1 METRVMTD
9 TAGDQAHAQAL
20 LAASRAIS
28 SSLDLDE
35 TLRLIVREA
44 AAISEAPAVRLF
56 LLDDSGRTLQYRVGT
71 GIPSEEEEGLT
82 IPVGESFS
90 GQVVVT
96 GQPLMEGSPD
106 RTLTIRTEQ
115 GGAET
120 VSLQVTDTGCGIQS
134 ALQERI
140 FDPFFTTKEIG
151 KGTGLGLSIC
161 HGIIQAHGGKI
172 EVESPV
178 AGGRGTRFSILL
190 PCRATDRGEGSA
202 RPGDEMSPPGGDG
215 KERG

>member
-1 METRVMTD
+1 MTD
-9 TAGDQAHAQAL
+9 TAGDQSHAQAL

-82 IPVGESFS
+82 IPLGESFS

-96 GQPLMEGSPD
+96 GQPLMVPD
-106 RTLTIRTEQ
+106 TRLDSRFIHPMHATKTSASTQVCSSRRVFTVCPPNGMPLTRDTQ
-115 GGAET
+115 AP
-120 VSLQVTDTGCGIQS
+120 LQ
-134 ALQERI
+134 R
-140 FDPFFTTKEIG
+140 
-151 KGTGLGLSIC
+151 
-161 HGIIQAHGGKI
+161 HG
-172 EVESPV
+172 
-178 AGGRGTRFSILL
+178 
-190 PCRATDRGEGSA
+190 
-202 RPGDEMSPPGGDG
+202 
-215 KERG
+215 